1 MSMTTTTTQ
10 PAHTRTRPAPAGRPT
25 SPLAQDVATC
35 IRRHRAGDREAIA
48 DLTRQVMPWLHHVI
62 RAYRLPRDTAEDVV
76 QSTLLMALLH
86 IDELR
91 DPAAGLSWLSV
102 VARREALRVIR
113 ADRRYIPVEEPES
126 LHAATTAAAG
136 PEEIVLAGLSRDVV
150 RRTVAKLPPRYR
162 VLLERTVISDGPSYA
177 TISAELEMPLGSIGP
192 TRRRGLERMRRMLA
206 ANPEWNTD
214 VPA

>member
-10 PAHTRTRPAPAGRPT
+10 PTHTRTRPAPAGRPT
-25 SPLAQDVATC
+25 SPLAHDVATC
-35 IRRHRAGDREAIA
+35 IRRHLAGDREAMA
-48 DLTRQVMPWLHHVI
+48 DLTRQVMPWLHHVL

-86 IDELR
+86 VDELR

-113 ADRRYIPVEEPES
+113 AEGRYVPVDEPES
-126 LHAATTAAAG
+126 LHPAAAAAG

-150 RRTVAKLPPRYR
+150 RRTVAKLPPRHR

-177 TISAELEMPLGSIGP
+177 TISAELAMPLGSIGP

>member
-10 PAHTRTRPAPAGRPT
+10 PAHTHTRPAPAGRPT

-35 IRRHRAGDREAIA
+35 IRRHLAGDREAMA
-48 DLTRQVMPWLHHVI
+48 DLTRQVMPWLHHVV

-86 IDELR
+86 VDELR

-113 ADRRYIPVEEPES
+113 AEGRYVPVDEPES
-126 LHAATTAAAG
+126 LHQAAAAG
-136 PEEIVLAGLSRDVV
+136 GPEEFVLAGLSRDVV
-150 RRTVAKLPPRYR
+150 RRTFAQLPPRHR

-206 ANPEWNTD
+206 ANPECSTD
-214 VPA
+214 APA